1 MNDIIPPSMTQGAE
15 IFVSYMDPI
24 RNKDNS
30 WTISLTIHTV
40 PPKVQ
45 MIATA
50 EFRVLTRDVGIALG
64 EAIKQIV
71 VQVVPPPIHTANG
84 N

>member
-1 MNDIIPPSMTQGAE
+1 MAGIIPPSMTQGAE

-24 RNKDNS
+24 RNKDGS
-30 WTISLTIHTV
+30 WTIAGTVHTV
-40 PPKVQ
+40 PPNIQQVA
-45 MIATA
+45 IF
-50 EFRVLTRDVGIALG
+50 ECRVLTRDSGIALG

-71 VQVVPPPIHTANG
+71 VKEVPPPILG